1 MNKTKIGFASIN
13 NITTEEIN
21 TLVKIINDAYRS
33 AEGDLW
39 IDSAKRT
46 TFNELKTLINNN
58 QIIIAT
64 NNNQMIGSVKVTRL
78 SDNIAELGMLATA
91 FNHRR
96 LGVGTKLV
104 NAAENWAKNNGFK
117 IMQLELLTPKHYINP
132 SKEVLKRWYTK
143 CGYIHHSIEPFKSL
157 FPNTYHLLAVEC
169 DFNIY
174 HKHSFRQNFITC

>member
-1 MNKTKIGFASIN
+1 MKLVITMNKTKIGFASIN

-64 NNNQMIGSVKVTRL
+64 NNNLIIGSVKVTRL

-143 CGYIHHSIEPFKSL
+143 CGYIHYSIEPFKSL

-174 HKHSFRQNFITC
+174 HKSLL